1 MSNKPEMLYAV
12 TDENISI
19 EIRHLPVLEWI
30 DHSAGIPD
38 EPCRVLPPKEV
49 ILSNRNKEMR
59 ATMGVDAAQVYSIAF
74 RMALRFLDKRIS
86 ETHLQLIA
94 AIEKLDDMD
103 SNYDPNNPEDR
114 LKLTVMLDTLAR
126 ATGVANDAIHD
137 MREMV
142 VRRMKRIINN
152 AKKP

>member
-1 MSNKPEMLYAV
+1 
-12 TDENISI
+12 
-19 EIRHLPVLEWI
+19 
-30 DHSAGIPD
+30 
-38 EPCRVLPPKEV
+38 
-49 ILSNRNKEMR
+49 
-59 ATMGVDAAQVYSIAF
+59 
-74 RMALRFLDKRIS
+74 
-86 ETHLQLIA
+86 
-94 AIEKLDDMD
+94 MD

-114 LKLTVMLDTLAR
+114 LKLAVVLDTLAR